1 MADFAEVGE
10 IISRCMGYESGKF
23 IEAYFRNI
31 DLQTKGVVE
40 NDVVGKAIEILID
53 SRVAPL
59 WNGTITELLDLLTKI
74 AQDNLKIKTS
84 NGKLCVQNQNR

>member
-1 MADFAEVGE
+1 
-10 IISRCMGYESGKF
+10 MGYESGKF